1 MRPSRERDHMC
12 KTLFWARRGT
22 LIGACFG
29 LIVASAPMESGAQ
42 DNVAPPVR
50 QIDHIMIRS
59 EEPSSLY
66 GLFVET
72 FELPVAWEMATRGG
86 VISGG
91 VGFGNV
97 NVETIRFPGQTTK
110 QSLLI
115 GFALE
120 PHPSL
125 SASLA
130 ELDRRHIPYG
140 APRPF
145 VSRNPQGVAKTLW
158 TNVTLARFSDSDSPV
173 DARIHIFLSEYSPA
187 YVDVNERRK
196 RLNDALLSDQGGPLG
211 VEYVREV
218 RIGATDLPEGIR
230 QWEEL
235 LAPHKEGADGFLPIG
250 NGPAVRLVRAAKNGM
265 QGFVIAVR
273 SLRKAEVFLRDRML
287 LGAVSDDEVTI
298 DSSKIEGLDIRLV
311 ENK

>member
-1 MRPSRERDHMC
+1 MCLTLLRARRER
-12 KTLFWARRGT
+12 
-22 LIGACFG
+22 LIGACFA
-29 LIVASAPMESGAQ
+29 IAVALNPADVEAQ
-42 DNVAPPVR
+42 DAVVSPVR

-59 EEPSSLY
+59 EEPRNLY

-86 VISGG
+86 VTSGG

-110 QSLLI
+110 QSLLV

-125 SASLA
+125 RESLA

-145 VSRNPQGVAKTLW
+145 TGRDPKGVAQTLW
-158 TNVTLARFSDSDSPV
+158 TNVTLGQFSDSDKPV
-173 DARIHIFLSEYSPA
+173 DARIHIFLSEYSAA
-187 YVDVNERRK
+187 YVDVDQRRK
-196 RLNDALLSDQGGPLG
+196 RLHDALVNGQGGALG
-211 VEYVREV
+211 VKSVVEV
-218 RIGATDLPEGIR
+218 RIGSTDLRKDIER
-230 QWEEL
+230 WEKLVGRDER
-235 LAPHKEGADGFLPIG
+235 AADGFLRIG
-250 NGPAVRLVRAAKNGM
+250 NGPAVRLVRAAENEM
-265 QGFVIAVR
+265 QGLVVAVT
-273 SLRKAEVFLRDRML
+273 SLRKAEVFLRERKL
-287 LGAVSDDEVTI
+287 LGAVSDGEITL

-311 ENK
+311 ETK

>member
-1 MRPSRERDHMC
+1 MC
-12 KTLFWARRGT
+12 TTALWARCGT
-22 LIGACFG
+22 LIGVCFG
-29 LIVASAPMESGAQ
+29 IAVALNPGKLRAQ
-42 DNVAPPVR
+42 DNVVSPVR

-59 EEPSSLY
+59 EEPHNLY
-66 GLFVET
+66 GLFVGT

-97 NVETIRFPGQTTK
+97 NVETIRFPRQTTK
-110 QSLLI
+110 QSLLV

-125 SASLA
+125 RASLV

-145 VSRNPQGVAKTLW
+145 ANRDPQGVAQTLW
-158 TNVTLARFSDSDSPV
+158 TNVTLGRLSDSDSPV

-187 YVDVNERRK
+187 YVDVDQRRK
-196 RLNDALLSDQGGPLG
+196 RLHDALVSSHGGALG
-211 VEYVREV
+211 VESVVEV
-218 RIGATDLPEGIR
+218 RIGSTDLREDIE

-235 LAPHKEGADGFLPIG
+235 VGPYERRSPDGFFPIG
-250 NGPAVRLVRAAKNGM
+250 NGPAVRLVRAATNEM
-265 QGFVIAVR
+265 QGFVVAVT
-273 SLRKAEVFLRDRML
+273 SLREAEVFLRERML
-287 LGAVSDDEVTI
+287 LGNVSDDEITI

-311 ENK
+311 EKR